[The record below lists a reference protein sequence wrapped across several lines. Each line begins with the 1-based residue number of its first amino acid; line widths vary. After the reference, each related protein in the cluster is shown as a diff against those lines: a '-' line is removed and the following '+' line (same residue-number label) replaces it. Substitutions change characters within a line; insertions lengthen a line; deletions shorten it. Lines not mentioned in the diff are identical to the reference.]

1 MGHRALTSA
10 TTGAN
15 NTAIGKDAG
24 ESITTSSY
32 NICVGWEAG
41 DTTVT
46 TGDGNVVI
54 GYNNQLGGAGQ
65 ENSIMI
71 GSGNSVGK
79 GSSTAFI
86 TGNGGST
93 YNGGNTTTWD
103 QTSDRRIKKNIVD
116 NNVGLDA
123 INKVRVRNFEYRTK
137 EEVTELPENCAVEQT
152 GLQLGVIAQEVQE
165 HFPEMVTEESG
176 GDLSVQSDDFTWYLI
191 NAIQELSAKV
201 DDLENNNN

>member
-1 MGHRALTSA
+1 MVLATS
-10 TTGAN
+10 GN
-15 NTAIGKDAG
+15 NVAIG
-24 ESITTSSY
+24 T
-32 NICVGWEAG
+32 
-41 DTTVT
+41 T
-46 TGDGNVVI
+46 TGDGTITTGGGNVLV
-54 GYNNQLGGAGQ
+54 GYGCELGGAGQ
-65 ENSIMI
+65 ENQVVV
-71 GSGNSVGK
+71 GTNSAGK

-201 DDLENNNN
+201 EDLENNNN